1 MRLFLYYVS
10 HSLFNTIKKLMK
22 TWVAFIIIA
31 MVFGLV
37 IGFVARIF
45 DKKDK
50 KDSTEPSGTSV
61 VQVDDGEGPGEE
73 ISVEDAVSGQLAKS
87 KIGQMMEKYNITKE

>member
-31 MVFGLV
+31 KMIRRAIRNLQRLRSF
-37 IGFVARIF
+37 
-45 DKKDK
+45 
-50 KDSTEPSGTSV
+50 STMK
-61 VQVDDGEGPGEE
+61 
-73 ISVEDAVSGQLAKS
+73 AKVPAKRS
-87 KIGQMMEKYNITKE
+87 PWKTRSPASLPNPRSAG

>member
-37 IGFVARIF
+37 VGLVTTIF
-45 DKKDK
+45 SKNDKKNN
-50 KDSTEPSGTSV
+50 TEPSGTSIV
-61 VQVDDGEGPGEE
+61 
-73 ISVEDAVSGQLAKS
+73 
-87 KIGQMMEKYNITKE
+87 

>member
-37 IGFVARIF
+37 VGLVTSIVGIASCLFLFFIIGLALLIAR
-45 DKKDK
+45 K
-50 KDSTEPSGTSV
+50 
-61 VQVDDGEGPGEE
+61 
-73 ISVEDAVSGQLAKS
+73 
-87 KIGQMMEKYNITKE
+87 M